1 VANESER
8 LSDPR
13 GESPVLGPIMQILV
27 PVADVDLA
35 AVFYADVLGLPLLFR
50 FPGSA
55 FFDAHGVRLY
65 LARPTE
71 PGYTGPTTLYFRV
84 DDVSETFDRLVARGA
99 TVRERPEITHR
110 DASYD
115 LWLAFVSDLDG
126 NNIGLMR
133 EAPKGL
139 ERG

>member
-1 VANESER
+1 VASEK
-8 LSDPR
+8 PA
-13 GESPVLGPIMQILV
+13 LGPIMQILV
-27 PVADVDLA
+27 PVADVDRA
-35 AVFYADVLGLPLLFR
+35 ATFYADVLGLPLLFR
-50 FPGSA
+50 FPANA

-71 PGYTGPTTLYFRV
+71 EGYTGPATLYFRV
-84 DDVSETFDRLVARGA
+84 DNVSDTFDRLVERGA
-99 TVRERPEITHR
+99 AIRERPEITHR
-110 DASYD
+110 DARYD